1 MAEHTL
7 NIDGMTCASCVARVE
22 KALGR
27 VAGVQAASVNL
38 ATEQAQVQAEA
49 GTDPQQLLAAVQR
62 AGYEASI
69 VQADADVLAEPHRR
83 PHDEGWKVALA
94 AALSLPLMLPMLGD
108 LLGQHWMWPAWVQ
121 ALLAA
126 PVQFWLG
133 ARFYRAGWAA
143 LKARAGN
150 MDLLVAIGTT
160 AAFGLSLALWWQAR
174 PGGMP
179 HLYFES
185 AATVITLVMLG
196 KWMEARA
203 KRQTL
208 ASLEALRRL
217 RPETARIRREGVEI
231 EVPLSALR
239 VGSEVVVRPGERLP
253 TDGQIIEGRTHLD
266 ESLLT
271 GESLPVAR
279 EVGQQVTGGALNLEG
294 LVVVRTTAVG
304 AETQLARIVRLVESA
319 QAHKAPI
326 QQLVDKVSAV
336 FVPAVIVIAL
346 VTGLAWWL
354 LRGDAVA
361 AILNAVSVLVIACP
375 CALGLAT
382 PATLM
387 VGTGMAARH
396 GILVRDAQ
404 ALETLRTVRI
414 VAFDKT
420 GTLTQGRPRL
430 TACASVSGLA
440 EDDARL
446 LRWAAALQSG
456 NDHPLARA
464 VLEAQGHDVEPLP
477 AVSGLQVV
485 AGRGVEAVVQGRLLR
500 LGSTRWLGES
510 GLEPGSLQPRA
521 AQAAASGQTVSWL
534 FTPGSAETG
543 QGHGQEQGQGPAQ
556 VLGLLTFGDQ
566 AKAGAAQAIARL
578 RARGLRVVMVS
589 GDNQGAAESMARTL
603 GIDEVRAEV
612 LPGDKARVVGE
623 LKGGLPAGEGVA
635 MVGDGVNDAPALAA
649 ADVGLA
655 MASEGAGTD
664 VAVETAGL
672 TLLRGDPNAVVEAW
686 ELSWA
691 IRRKLRQNLSWAFAY
706 NVVGIPL
713 AAMGLLSPMVAGA
726 AMALS
731 SVSVI
736 TNALTL
742 RRWRPSS
749 AEISGTSPAE
759 RS

>member
-1 MAEHTL
+1 GE
-7 NIDGMTCASCVARVE
+7 
-22 KALGR
+22 
-27 VAGVQAASVNL
+27 
-38 ATEQAQVQAEA
+38 
-49 GTDPQQLLAAVQR
+49 
-62 AGYEASI
+62 
-69 VQADADVLAEPHRR
+69 
-83 PHDEGWKVALA
+83 
-94 AALSLPLMLPMLGD
+94 
-108 LLGQHWMWPAWVQ
+108 
-121 ALLAA
+121 
-126 PVQFWLG
+126 
-133 ARFYRAGWAA
+133 
-143 LKARAGN
+143 
-150 MDLLVAIGTT
+150 
-160 AAFGLSLALWWQAR
+160 
-174 PGGMP
+174 MP

-196 KWMEARA
+196 KWMESRA

-208 ASLEALRRL
+208 AALEALRRL
-217 RPETARIRREGVEI
+217 RPETARIRRQGVET

-239 VGSEVVVRPGERLP
+239 VGSEVVVHPGERLP
-253 TDGQIIEGRTHLD
+253 TDGVIIEGRTHLD

-279 EVGQQVTGGALNLEG
+279 EAGHKVTGGALNLEG
-294 LVVVRTTAVG
+294 LIVVRTTAVG

-319 QAHKAPI
+319 QARKAPI

-430 TACASVSGLA
+430 TACVSLSGQA

-446 LRWAAALQSG
+446 LRWAAALQAG

-464 VLEAQGHDVEPLP
+464 VLDAQGHDVEPAP

-485 AGRGVEAVVQGRLLR
+485 AGRGVEAVLQGRLLR

-510 GLEPGSLQPRA
+510 GLEPGPLQPRA

-534 FTPGSAETG
+534 FTPGSTDSAAIG
-543 QGHGQEQGQGPAQ
+543 QGQGQAQ

-566 AKAGAAQAIARL
+566 AKAGAVQAIARL

-612 LPGDKARVVGE
+612 LPGDKAQVVGE
-623 LKGGLPAGEGVA
+623 LKSGLPAGEGVA

-655 MASEGAGTD
+655 MAAEGAGTD

-672 TLLRGDPNAVVEAW
+672 TLLRGDPTAVVDAW

-691 IRRKLRQNLSWAFAY
+691 VRRKLRQNLSWAFAY

-713 AAMGLLSPMVAGA
+713 AALGLLSPMVAGA
-726 AMALS
+726 AMAMS

-742 RRWRPSS
+742 RRWRPSN
-749 AEISGTSPAE
+749 AGVSGTSTAV